1 MLDVIS
7 GKSRDEEVRVVI
19 TILVPHLDTLVSL
32 LRCLLKLLR
41 QQLAL
46 LVKVVPSPNIDQ
58 NIRGIWELGKQL
70 RRVVRGPLI
79 LLVLAK
85 VAAKSLLAPG
95 TVARVGNRRKSRH
108 RLVHAGVLEEERQ
121 GAVPAH
127 RVTRD
132 GDARAV
138 ELFELR
144 EERFGELVGDVAVH
158 VVALVVGLLGG
169 VDVEAGAGAEVVA
182 LVFAL
187 DVEAARGG
195 VGEDD
200 CDVVFGG
207 GRLEEA
213 LFGAVVAGAG
223 EAGEVEE
230 DWGGLG
236 GGGGAGDEEVEFH
249 LGCGCF
255 GLKGLLVCVSL
266 LCSSCS
272 LCIHLVSKLEQL
284 AAKVGDGCCDLER
297 HDCGFWTADGLKD
310 SQQRRWKR
318 GECSAEVRDGDDG
331 IH

>member
-1 MLDVIS
+1 MLDVVS
-7 GKSRDEEVRVVI
+7 RKSRDEEVRVVI
-19 TILVPHLDTLVSL
+19 TILVPHLDTLIRL
-32 LRCLLKLLR
+32 LRRFLKVLR

-46 LVKVVPSPNIDQ
+46 FVKVVASPNINQ
-58 NIRGIWELGKQL
+58 NIRGIGELGQQL
-70 RRVVRGPLI
+70 RRIVRGPLL

-85 VAAKSLLAPG
+85 VTAESLLAPG

-108 RLVHAGVLEEERQ
+108 RLVHAGVLQEECES
-121 GAVPAH
+121 AVAAH
-127 RVTRD
+127 RVAGD
-132 GDARAV
+132 GDAGAV

-144 EERFGELVGDVAVH
+144 EECFGELVGDVAVH

-169 VDVEAGAGAEVVA
+169 IDVEAGAGAEVVA

-200 CDVVFGG
+200 GDVVFGG

-213 LFGAVVAGAG
+213 LLGAVVAGAG
-223 EAGEVEE
+223 QAGEVEE

-255 GLKGLLVCVSL
+255 GLEVVVSMSCVW
-266 LCSSCS
+266 LCMFCV
-272 LCIHLVSKLEQL
+272 LT
-284 AAKVGDGCCDLER
+284 
-297 HDCGFWTADGLKD
+297 W
-310 SQQRRWKR
+310 
-318 GECSAEVRDGDDG
+318 
-331 IH
+331 